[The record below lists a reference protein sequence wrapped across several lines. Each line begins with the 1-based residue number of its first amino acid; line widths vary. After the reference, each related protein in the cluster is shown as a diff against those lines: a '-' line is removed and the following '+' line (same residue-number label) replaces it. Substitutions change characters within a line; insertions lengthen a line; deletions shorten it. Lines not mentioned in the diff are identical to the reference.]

1 MREDFKNEIMRCAE
15 ISGKVDGIRILY
27 QCGYPLTVEKILD
40 ILGIRK
46 MEEECKR
53 EICDE

>member
-15 ISGKVDGIRILY
+15 ISGKVDSIRILY
-27 QCGYPLTVEKILD
+27 QCGYPLTVEKILE

-46 MEEECKR
+46 TEEMSKW
-53 EICDE
+53 EICDD